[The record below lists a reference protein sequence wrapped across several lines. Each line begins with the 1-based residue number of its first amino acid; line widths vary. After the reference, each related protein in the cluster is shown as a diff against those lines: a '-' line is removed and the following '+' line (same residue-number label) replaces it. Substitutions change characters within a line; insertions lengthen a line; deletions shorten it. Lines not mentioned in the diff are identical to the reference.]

1 MASHMRAMNGYNALY
16 WSNHFWTAMSVLSA
30 FVVAASALADRRR
43 TRRNNIEAVGFMPW
57 TVITTMAVLATVLSV
72 ALALKGG

>member
-1 MASHMRAMNGYNALY
+1 MREMNGYDALY
-16 WSNHFWTAMSVLSA
+16 WSNHFWTAMAVLSA
-30 FVVAASALADRRR
+30 IVVVTSSVADRRR

-57 TVITTMAVLATVLSV
+57 TVITTMAVLATVLSI